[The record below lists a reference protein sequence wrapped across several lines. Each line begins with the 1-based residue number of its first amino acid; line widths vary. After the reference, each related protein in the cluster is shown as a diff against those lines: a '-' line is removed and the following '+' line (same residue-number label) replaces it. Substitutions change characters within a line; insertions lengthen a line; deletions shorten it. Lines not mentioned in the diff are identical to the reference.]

1 MKKIIVFVI
10 IMLLV
15 PIIFLSIIT
24 FNKYRKDDIVI
35 DRTIEQELLKEKYNK
50 KQELD
55 KIKEENKEKIE
66 EYLKVK
72 SWNEEITSYFD

>member
-35 DRTIEQELLKEKYNK
+35 DRTIEQELLKEKYSK

>member
-15 PIIFLSIIT
+15 PIIFLSIIAL
-24 FNKYRKDDIVI
+24 NKYHKDDIVI

>member
-1 MKKIIVFVI
+1 MKKIIVFI
-10 IMLLV
+10 IIILLI
-15 PIIFLSIIT
+15 PIILLSIIT
-24 FNKYRKDDIVI
+24 LNKYRKDDIVI

-55 KIKEENKEKIE
+55 KIKEENKEEIE

>member
-35 DRTIEQELLKEKYNK
+35 DRTLEQELLKEKYNK

>member
-1 MKKIIVFVI
+1 MKKIIVFI
-10 IMLLV
+10 IIRLLI
-15 PIIFLSIIT
+15 PIILLSIIT
-24 FNKYRKDDIVI
+24 LNKYRKDDIVI

-55 KIKEENKEKIE
+55 KIKEENKEEIE